1 MLSHARTTD
10 GFTLLELL
18 VVLAILGM
26 LSALVA
32 PAISRSLSGP
42 DIVST
47 VRSLVSNLNLA
58 RSTAITRNQEVALTI
73 DLDKHEYTI
82 TGLNN
87 KQSLPDN
94 IDIRML
100 TVENELIDETRA
112 AIRFFPDGS
121 STGGRVTISG
131 NNTTQAVDINWLT
144 GQTRI
149 IELEQ

>member
-1 MLSHARTTD
+1 MRSHARTTD

-32 PAISRSLSGP
+32 PAISRSLSGT

-131 NNTTQAVDINWLT
+131 NNTTRAVDINWLT